1 MTTKMPRHPSNAKG
15 LIALMPGTVMGMAS
29 DRPESA
35 LNLRLALNLFGLA
48 FTVVLIFL
56 AVYFHNRALA
66 VFGVVVL
73 AITIVDLVVILIR
86 RRRRHQRQPETKHS
100 IFE

>member
-1 MTTKMPRHPSNAKG
+1 MS
-15 LIALMPGTVMGMAS
+15 S
-29 DRPESA
+29 DRPQSA
-35 LNLRLALNLFGLA
+35 LNLRLALNLFGMVFIGL
-48 FTVVLIFL
+48 LIFL

-66 VFGVVVL
+66 VFGVVLL

-86 RRRRHQRQPETKHS
+86 RRRRHRREPESKHS